1 MQGYSGRFIFGRCLL
16 RVVRVQ
22 AKTYCERLTVTTREP
37 MDIASVIGILT
48 AVGAVISSFWMEGG
62 KADSVFLV
70 APMILV
76 VGGTIGVSIVGA
88 NGHVAL
94 NIPTYLR
101 ISFFGREENN
111 SKLIDKIVHIAERS
125 RREGVLSLERELK
138 TLSNRFFAKATLL
151 VIDGVDANTLRDVLY
166 TEISYLTQRHQRGID
181 LFNRMGGFSPTLGI
195 LGTVLAL
202 VHTLGSVNN
211 PDKMAAAIASAFI
224 ATLWG
229 VGMANIVYIP
239 IADKL
244 RARHED
250 EVTSMEL
257 IAEGVLAI
265 QAGET
270 PRLIRRRLQSFLSP
284 STRDAE
290 M

>member
-1 MQGYSGRFIFGRCLL
+1 
-16 RVVRVQ
+16 
-22 AKTYCERLTVTTREP
+22 

-48 AVGAVISSFWMEGG
+48 AVGAVISSFWLEGG

-88 NGHVAL
+88 NGRVAL
-94 NIPTYLR
+94 NLPTYLR
-101 ISFFGREENN
+101 ISFFGKGEDHAA
-111 SKLIDKIVHIAERS
+111 LIDQIVHIAERA
-125 RREGVLSLERELK
+125 RRDGILSLERELK
-138 TLSNRFFAKATLL
+138 ALPNRFFAKATLL
-151 VIDGVDANTLRDVLY
+151 VIDGVDVNALREVLY
-166 TEISYLTQRHQRGID
+166 TEISYMTQRHQRGID

-202 VHTLGSVNN
+202 VHTFGSVDN
-211 PDKMAAAIASAFI
+211 PDKMAGAIASAFI

-239 IADKL
+239 LADKL
-244 RARHED
+244 RTRHEE
-250 EVTSMEL
+250 EVSTMEL

-284 STRDAE
+284 ARRDVE
-290 M
+290 I

>member
-1 MQGYSGRFIFGRCLL
+1 
-16 RVVRVQ
+16 
-22 AKTYCERLTVTTREP
+22 

-48 AVGAVISSFWMEGG
+48 AVVAVVSSFWMEGG
-62 KADSVFLV
+62 EAESVFLL

-88 NGHVAL
+88 NGSVVL
-94 NIPTYLR
+94 QIPAYLR
-101 ISFFGREENN
+101 ISFFGKGEDNAN
-111 SKLIDKIVHIAERS
+111 LIEQVIYIAERS
-125 RREGVLSLERELK
+125 RREGILSLEREVK
-138 TLSNRFFAKATLL
+138 SLSNRFFAKATLL
-151 VIDGVDANTLRDVLY
+151 VIDGVDANTLREVLY
-166 TEISYLTQRHQRGID
+166 TEIAYLTQRHQRGID

-202 VHTLGSVNN
+202 VHTLGSVDN
-211 PDKMAAAIASAFI
+211 PDKMASSIASAFI

-244 RARHED
+244 RTRHED
-250 EVTSMEL
+250 EIASLEL

-284 STRDAE
+284 SMRDLDY
-290 M
+290 

>member
-1 MQGYSGRFIFGRCLL
+1 
-16 RVVRVQ
+16 
-22 AKTYCERLTVTTREP
+22 

-48 AVGAVISSFWMEGG
+48 AVAAVVSSFWMEGG
-62 KADSVFLV
+62 KAESVFLL

-76 VGGTIGVSIVGA
+76 VGGTIGVSIVGSS
-88 NGHVAL
+88 GHVAL
-94 NIPTYLR
+94 SIPAYLR
-101 ISFFGREENN
+101 ISFFGTEENN
-111 SKLIDKIVHIAERS
+111 PKLIDQIVSIAERS

-151 VIDGVDANTLRDVLY
+151 VIDGVDGNTLRDVLY
-166 TEISYLTQRHQRGID
+166 TEISYLTLRHQRGID
-181 LFNRMGGFSPTLGI
+181 LFNRMGAYSPTLGI

-202 VHTLGSVNN
+202 VHTLGNVSD
-211 PDKMAAAIASAFI
+211 PEKMAVAIASAFI

-257 IAEGVLAI
+257 IAEGVMAI
-265 QAGET
+265 HAGET

-284 STRDAE
+284 AIRDTE